1 MSAKDAIHD
10 AVKNAL
16 RKAGW
21 TVTADP
27 HTIRYA
33 ELTLLADLAAE
44 RSFAAERG
52 GDKIVV
58 EMKSFAGPSA
68 VQDFKLALGQYLVYQ
83 TFLEAISPDR
93 KLYLAIPAEAYRTF
107 FSQAAIR
114 LVVDRFRL
122 ALLVVDVQSEEVVSW
137 IS

>member
-1 MSAKDAIHD
+1 MKIAI
-10 AVKNAL
+10 

-44 RSFAAERG
+44 RPFAAELG

-58 EMKSFAGPSA
+58 AMKSFTGPSA
-68 VQDFKLALGQYLVYQ
+68 VQDFKLALGQYLLYQ
-83 TFLEAISPDR
+83 TFLEAVSPDW
-93 KLYLAIPAEAYRTF
+93 KLYLAIPAEAYRTS

-114 LVVDRFRL
+114 LVVDRL
-122 ALLVVDVQSEEVVSW
+122 KLSLLVVDVKSEEVVSW
-137 IS
+137 ES